1 MLVGPDDVKCGFDYW
16 HDGSAKLNCITIQFF
31 QMKYIL
37 AFGIFLMSYLHL
49 LAQPEYARNSLSL
62 VALKFDG
69 RHDNIILSQ
78 FPSLQP
84 PEKFYFN
91 PLKEPV
97 IVLSGSKRPV
107 NEELPEL
114 LQYIPPDNIKKWLED
129 KKVAQQILATWF
141 NRQPDG
147 SFNVDVLKQRGLYN
161 ANDNDFLA
169 ASASK
174 RGESALM
181 DMGLKLV
188 NQSYVLVYDFFDV
201 MTMDE
206 YYDNK
211 SVASKDRI
219 SNGYKAKVKSYL
231 FRLDFSEEVAT
242 QFFNNYWTSAGDKDL
257 ALKARAFEQAIF
269 KWIHVGNQRVE
280 SEATQY
286 NANQIAGLKKQ
297 KTNEEL
303 IRNLLA
309 DVMEKVTPQME
320 AGNDAFRVKAMVSSV
335 HPISSKIG
343 KKEGLSLDNRYFVYE
358 NRQKKDGTIYKKR
371 IAVVKVM
378 KVAENRQVT
387 SGKSE
392 SSEFYKIFGGKVDNM
407 GMYLEQ
413 KNDTGL
419 NLFLGYALDG
429 MTGYTGRMDYFISK
443 FMGGLVPAGKSGKG
457 FSSLLVYVEG
467 AYDSKKYTD
476 LDEDPFE
483 FTRVSLGIG
492 KDIYPFSGLYF
503 EPYLGY
509 GIEFTNWTI
518 EDEKLSFET
527 EYAEGGLRLGLHISA
542 GVQLMVSYKYSY
554 LFPTKVKNESTGVT
568 DTYDNYD
575 DFFKDR
581 SKAGFTAGLRFMF

>member
-1 MLVGPDDVKCGFDYW
+1 
-16 HDGSAKLNCITIQFF
+16 
-31 QMKYIL
+31 MKYIMVIGML
-37 AFGIFLMSYLHL
+37 CMTLFNL
-49 LAQPEYARNSLSL
+49 LAQPEYSRNSITLM
-62 VALKFDG
+62 AIDFGD
-69 RHDNIILSQ
+69 RHNDIILSQ
-78 FPSLQP
+78 FPTLQP
-84 PEKFYFN
+84 PEKFYN
-91 PLKEPV
+91 NAIKNC
-97 IVLSGSKRPV
+97 VLPTAGKKRPV
-107 NEELPEL
+107 NAELPEL
-114 LQYIPPDNIKKWLED
+114 LQYMAPDYLIQLLED
-129 KKVAQQILATWF
+129 QKVAQKILAIWF
-141 NRQPDG
+141 NRQADG
-147 SFNVDVLKQRGLYN
+147 SFNVDLLKQRGLYN
-161 ANDNDFLA
+161 ANDNDFIA

-174 RGESALM
+174 RGESTLM
-181 DMGLKLV
+181 DMGLTLV
-188 NQSYVLVYDFFDV
+188 NQSYVLVYDYFDV
-201 MTMDE
+201 VTMEE
-206 YYDNK
+206 YYDSK
-211 SVASKDRI
+211 SIPAKDRS

-231 FRLDFSEEVAT
+231 FKLDFNEEVASD
-242 QFFNNYWTSAGDKDL
+242 FFKNYWATSSDKDL
-257 ALKARAFEQAIF
+257 KGKAMAFDLAKF
-269 KWIHVGNQRVE
+269 KWIHVSNQRVE
-280 SEATQY
+280 SEATQF

-303 IRNLLA
+303 IRNLLT

-320 AGNDAFRVKAMVSSV
+320 ARNDDFRVKSMVSSV
-335 HPISSKIG
+335 HPIASKIG

-358 NRQKKDGTIYKKR
+358 NRQKKDGSVYKKR
-371 IAVVKVM
+371 IAVVKVY
-378 KVAENRQVT
+378 KVADNRQVT

-413 KNDTGL
+413 KNDAGL

-429 MTGYTGRMDYFISK
+429 MTGYTGRMDFFISK

-457 FSSLLVYVEG
+457 LSSLLVYVEG
-467 AYDSKKYTD
+467 AYDSRKYTD
-476 LDEDPFE
+476 LDENPFE

-503 EPYLGY
+503 EPYIGY
-509 GIEFTNWTI
+509 GIEFTNWNI

-542 GVQLMVSYKYSY
+542 GVQLMGSYKYSY